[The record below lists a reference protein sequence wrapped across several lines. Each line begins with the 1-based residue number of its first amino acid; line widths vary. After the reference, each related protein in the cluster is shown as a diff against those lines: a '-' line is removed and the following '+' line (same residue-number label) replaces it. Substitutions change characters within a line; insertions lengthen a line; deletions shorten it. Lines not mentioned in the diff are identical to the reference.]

1 MKLQNVWAL
10 ILAGGLTAGA
20 PGLVRAQGGS
30 APVTDDAAQTG
41 DAAQSSSSAQQP
53 VPAYGQENAPP
64 PISENPPLS
73 GLDLPGLEP
82 HAAPLSYIQPGAT
95 VSESLDSN
103 VANNVGTG
111 SVRSV
116 SRALGSVV
124 LQRLWSH
131 YDLAADY
138 IGGAG
143 YYNVK
148 GLGFTALQQAD
159 IDQKV
164 TWKRGQL
171 SLRDSFSYLPEG
183 TFGGA
188 YGSLGSQGIASLGN
202 SNFNVFINGGA
213 FASLGIVPRLLNVS
227 VADVSQYLTP
237 KSAVTAEA
245 GYAVTH
251 FYGND
256 PSTGSPFLNS
266 TQITAQVGYNRLLT
280 AHTQV
285 AIEYGYQGFDFSTF
299 ASAFHSHIIEA
310 MIGHRISGRMDFVA
324 AAGPQITDITN
335 DFCSVLN
342 APPSQCVADQGTL
355 IPVKDRRI
363 GVAGQARLRY
373 RFPKTSFDLSY
384 QRYITSGSGFFAGS
398 QSDVASLGASR
409 PITRVWGAFVDIGY
423 ARNSREQVGPVT
435 AGIPAAT
442 FNYGF
447 AGFALHRSIGRDF
460 HLFGSY
466 QFNEL
471 SFDHSFCGAGSECS
485 RIANRHV
492 VSVGL
497 DWTPR
502 PIRLD

>member
-1 MKLQNVWAL
+1 MKIQNVWAL
-10 ILAGGLTAGA
+10 ILVGGIVASA
-20 PGLVRAQGGS
+20 PSLAWAQGSS
-30 APVTDDAAQTG
+30 APAADAAAQTG
-41 DAAQSSSSAQQP
+41 DAAQSSSNTQEP
-53 VPAYGQENAPP
+53 VPAYGQDNAPP

-82 HAAPLSYIQPGAT
+82 HSAPLSYIQPGAT
-95 VSESLDSN
+95 FSESVDSN
-103 VANNVGTG
+103 VANNAGAG

-138 IGGAG
+138 IGGIG
-143 YYNVK
+143 YYNVR
-148 GLGFTALQQAD
+148 GLGVTSLQQAD
-159 IDQKV
+159 IDQKI

-188 YGSLGSQGIASLGN
+188 YGSLGSQGIGSLGN
-202 SNFNVFINGGA
+202 SSFNVFINGGA

-256 PSTGSPFLNS
+256 PNTGTPYLNS

-285 AIEYGYQGFDFSTF
+285 AVEYGYQGFDFSTF
-299 ASAFHSHIIEA
+299 ASAFHSHIVEA

-335 DFCSVLN
+335 EFCSVLN
-342 APPSQCVADQGTL
+342 APPSQCVADKGTL

-373 RFPKTSFDLSY
+373 RFPKTSLDLSY

-398 QSDVASLGASR
+398 QSDVVRVGASR
-409 PITRVWGAFVDIGY
+409 PITRVWGAFVDMGY
-423 ARNSREQVGPVT
+423 ARNSREQVGPVA
-435 AGIPAAT
+435 AGIPGSI

-447 AGFALHRSIGRDF
+447 AGFAVHRSIGHDF
-460 HLFGSY
+460 HVFGSY

-471 SFDHSFCGAGSECS
+471 SFDHSFCVAGTACS